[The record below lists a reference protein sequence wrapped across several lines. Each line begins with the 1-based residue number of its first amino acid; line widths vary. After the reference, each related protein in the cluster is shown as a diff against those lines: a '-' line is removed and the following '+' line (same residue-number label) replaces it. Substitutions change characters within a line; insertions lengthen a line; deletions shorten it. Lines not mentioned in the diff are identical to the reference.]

1 MSRLRRTV
9 QPAPRAPFGVS
20 PSTLA
25 RYFFHDCDRFLRFR
39 ATRQPSRNGVPQRR
53 YESGPVMAEVLE
65 SGRTWEEQIL
75 TTHLAGRAL
84 VADGDGALAD
94 RVWSVEESVDLLR
107 RARHGEFL
115 YQLTLR
121 APASLYEALDID
133 PAQIEIT
140 DNRPDLVQVT
150 AEGAGGRRFR
160 VIDVKR
166 GSTVRLPYRIQVL
179 FYAIELAHVLRAAG
193 IDGRVDLATGAAW
206 LGGAPEPEDFDLGVV
221 RPYLED
227 VLARLPALVAQPLDE
242 VDWHVRYRCEWCEYL
257 DYCRSEMV
265 ERDDVSRLVGL
276 TAHGKRFLGR
286 TLAVRTL
293 PELSAA
299 LRRPDADDRL
309 QDCASLAGDR
319 PRLEARLEAHA
330 SGEPGVFGS
339 LHPGLPE
346 GENVAVFLTAQT
358 EPVEDRTWLLGMLVQ
373 AREDLRRSILAEEGP
388 ARPFVVVADSR
399 EECEVARERFVRRLY
414 EVLRRID
421 DWNARTPEWKD
432 RLSVQLYCYS
442 EQERE
447 RLVRVLLEALPDP
460 QLSQAAMALL
470 FHLQAPDLLQ
480 VDDHPR
486 DVVAHPLIPLVSA
499 AGRLLA
505 LPIDVSYTL
514 PETLAALGSRF
525 EVRRNRFHYP
535 FGHGVRADVVIR
547 AWNGDDVDLQPVL
560 REAAHRLYGYRAA
573 LWQIR
578 DLASARLVTWPPK
591 HVLISSAGIDHPRLS
606 RLAFLARYE
615 SVMGY
620 LAVRSGRCEAR
631 DVMAA
636 KGTLRPLVHEGD
648 GRFRVAA
655 DGVEIDDGNFG
666 RWLVVRDTPEGLRA
680 QARFNDWTHR
690 ARHWGGRADAH
701 VGIGRVAAV
710 ETDPLGFARTVHI
723 DWTHWH
729 DPPLENG
736 ARVLLMPSFLDFNT
750 DRAIHGLKQ
759 LDTGSLLVRLLD
771 DPAAAAGA
779 GGLSRTVVPA
789 EAAMAFHLTP
799 SQAAALRTIT
809 RSRVTAIWGP
819 PGSGK
824 THFLAALALGLCGAP
839 RRRRRLRILIAAM
852 THAAIDNLLQMIVR
866 LADDLH
872 RLGPA
877 LAKVGRAVTH
887 AHGRIQWIAKEQLD
901 SWLDEHDAAIV
912 GSTVWGLAK
921 SEARFDLVM
930 IDEASQLRVPDAA
943 LAIDRVHE
951 RGRLVAAGDHFQLGP
966 IIKGAY
972 PDPAEGEPVLH
983 GSVFDLLRGR
993 PDRPGTPLCQLLENW
1008 RMCDVLTG
1016 AARLLYGPD
1025 YRCASPDV
1033 ASRRLRLRRR
1043 RNGFTGAC
1051 LAPDAPLVVV
1061 ILQGVQA
1068 TNANEVEA
1076 ALVSRLA
1083 ITLRDD
1089 MADVADD
1096 DAFWR
1101 ERLFVVSPHH
1111 AQIRAIRRA
1120 LAGDRDWSARPLV
1133 DTVEKMQGQEADAVF
1148 VSYGVADPEYAA
1160 LEADFIYSRNR
1171 LNVAVTRARAKSVV
1185 FLAQPLLDASPEI
1198 LDAPGIVE
1206 GLGYMRDLVQ
1216 LARRHGRQEHF
1227 DLEDGVA
1234 AEVAALDREVVDV
1247 GEVHNLIAR

>member
-1 MSRLRRTV
+1 MNRLQRTV
-9 QPAPRAPFGVS
+9 QPEPRAPFGVS

-53 YESGPVMAEVLE
+53 YESGPVMAQVLD

-84 VADGDGALAD
+84 VAEGDGALAD
-94 RVWSVEESVDLLR
+94 RVWSVEESVGLLR

-121 APASLYEALDID
+121 ATASLYDALDID
-133 PAQIEIT
+133 PEQIEIT

-150 AEGAGGRRFR
+150 ADGAGKRRFR

-166 GSTVRLPYRIQVL
+166 GSAVRLPYRIQVL
-179 FYAIELAHVLRAAG
+179 FYAIELDHVLRAAG
-193 IDGRVDLATGAAW
+193 IDGRVDLETGAAW
-206 LGGAPEPEDFDLGVV
+206 LGGAPEPEEFDLGVV
-221 RPYLED
+221 RPHLED

-276 TAHGKRFLGR
+276 TTHGKRFLGR
-286 TLAVRTL
+286 TLGVRTL

-309 QDCASLAGDR
+309 QDCASLAGER

-339 LHPGLPE
+339 LHPGLPV

-373 AREDLRRSILAEEGP
+373 AREDLRRGILAEEGT
-388 ARPFVVVADSR
+388 ARPFVVVASR
-399 EECEVARERFVRRLY
+399 REDCAVVRERFVRRLY

-421 DWNARTPEWKD
+421 DWNTKTPEWRN

-447 RLVRVLLEALPDP
+447 RLVRVLLEALHDP
-460 QLSQAAMALL
+460 QVSQAAMTLL

-505 LPIDVSYTL
+505 LPVDVSYTL
-514 PETLAALGSRF
+514 PETLAALGSTF

-535 FGHGVRADVVIR
+535 FGHGVRADAALR
-547 AWNGDDVDLQPVL
+547 AWNGEEVDLQPVV
-560 REAAHRLYGYRAA
+560 REAAHRLRGYRAA
-573 LWQIR
+573 LWQMRNLAR
-578 DLASARLVTWPPK
+578 DQLVTWPPK

-615 SVMGY
+615 SVMGC

-648 GRFRVAA
+648 GRFRVTA
-655 DGVEIDDGNFG
+655 DGVEIDDGSFG
-666 RWLVVRDTPEGLRA
+666 RWLVVRDTPDGLRA
-680 QARFNDWTHR
+680 QARFNDWAHR
-690 ARHWGGRADAH
+690 SRHWGGRADSH
-701 VGIGRVAAV
+701 VGIGKVTAV
-710 ETDPLGFARTVHI
+710 ETDSLGFARTVHI

-750 DRAIHGLKQ
+750 DRAIDGLKQ
-759 LDTGSLLVRLLD
+759 FDTRGLFVRLLD

-779 GGLSRTVVPA
+779 GGLSRTINPV
-789 EAAMAFHLTP
+789 EAAAAFHLTP
-799 SQAAALRTIT
+799 SQAAALRTIA

-819 PGSGK
+819 PGTGK

-839 RRRRRLRILIAAM
+839 RRGRLRILISAM
-852 THAAIDNLLQMIVR
+852 THAAIDNLLRMIVR
-866 LADDLH
+866 IADDLG
-872 RLGPA
+872 RPVPA
-877 LAKVGRAVTH
+877 LAKVGRATT
-887 AHGRIQWIAKEQLD
+887 GGISGIAKERID
-901 SWLDEHDAAIV
+901 GWLDEHGAAIV

-921 SEARFDLVM
+921 SEARFDLVV

-983 GSVFDLLRGR
+983 GSVFDLLRER
-993 PDRPGTPLCQLLENW
+993 PGRPGTPLCQLLENW

-1025 YRCASPDV
+1025 YRYASPDV

-1043 RNGFTGAC
+1043 GNGFTRTC
-1051 LAPDAPLVVV
+1051 LAPHAPLVVV
-1061 ILQGVQA
+1061 ILKGVQA

-1083 ITLRDD
+1083 VALRED

-1120 LAGDRDWSARPLV
+1120 LAGDRDWSARPFV
-1133 DTVEKMQGQEADAVF
+1133 DTVDKMQGQEADAVF

-1171 LNVAVTRARAKSVV
+1171 LNVAVSRARVKSVV
-1185 FLAQPLLDASPEI
+1185 FLARPLLDASPEV
-1198 LDAPGIVE
+1198 LDIPGVVE
-1206 GLGYMRDLVQ
+1206 GLAYMRDLVHVT
-1216 LARRHGRQEHF
+1216 RRHGRQERF
-1227 DLEDGVA
+1227 DLEDGVT
-1234 AEVAALDREVVDV
+1234 AEVAALDREVVNG
-1247 GEVHNLIAR
+1247 GEVHDIIAR

>member
-1 MSRLRRTV
+1 MSRLRRRV

-53 YESGPVMAEVLE
+53 YESGPVMAQVLD

-84 VADGDGALAD
+84 VAEGDGALAD

-107 RARHGEFL
+107 RARHGQFL

-121 APASLYEALDID
+121 APASLYDALDID

-150 AEGAGGRRFR
+150 DDGEQGRRFR

-166 GSTVRLPYRIQVL
+166 GSTLRLPYRIQVL
-179 FYAIELAHVLRAAG
+179 FYAIELDHVLRAGG

-221 RPYLED
+221 RPHLEE

-242 VDWHVRYRCEWCEYL
+242 VDWHVRYRCEWCDYL
-257 DYCRSEMV
+257 DYCQSEMV

-286 TLAVRTL
+286 TLGVRTL
-293 PELSAA
+293 PELSTA

-309 QDCASLAGDR
+309 QDCASLSGER

-339 LHPGLPE
+339 LHPGLPV

-358 EPVEDRTWLLGMLVQ
+358 EPVEERTWLLGMLVH
-373 AREDLRRSILAEEGP
+373 AREDLRRRILGEEGP
-388 ARPFVVVADSR
+388 ARPFVVVAGSR
-399 EECEVARERFVRRLY
+399 EECAVVRERFVRRLY

-421 DWNARTPEWKD
+421 DRNTKTPEWRD

-505 LPIDVSYTL
+505 LPVDVSYTL
-514 PETLAALGSRF
+514 PETLAALGSTF

-535 FGHGVRADVVIR
+535 FGHGVRADAVLR
-547 AWNGDDVDLQPVL
+547 AWNGEEVDLQPVT
-560 REAAHRLYGYRAA
+560 REAARRLYGYRAA
-573 LWQIR
+573 LWQMR
-578 DLASARLVTWPPK
+578 DLARDRLVTWPPK

-615 SVMGY
+615 SVMGC

-655 DGVEIDDGNFG
+655 EGVEIDDGSFG

-680 QARFNDWTHR
+680 QARFNDWAHR
-690 ARHWGGRADAH
+690 ARHWGGRADSH
-701 VGIGRVAAV
+701 VGIGNVAAV

-723 DWTHWH
+723 DWTHRH

-750 DRAIHGLKQ
+750 DRAIVGLKQ
-759 LDTGSLLVRLLD
+759 LDTRGLFVRLLD
-771 DPAAAAGA
+771 DPASAAGA
-779 GGLSRTVVPA
+779 RGLSRAVSPV
-789 EAAMAFHLTP
+789 EAAVAFHLTP
-799 SQAAALRTIT
+799 SQAAALRTIA

-819 PGSGK
+819 PGTGK
-824 THFLAALALGLCGAP
+824 THFLAALTLGLCGAP
-839 RRRRRLRILIAAM
+839 RRGRLRILISAM
-852 THAAIDNLLQMIVR
+852 THAAIDNLLRMIVR
-866 LADDLH
+866 IADV
-872 RLGPA
+872 LGRPAPA
-877 LAKVGRAVTH
+877 LAKVGRTAID
-887 AHGRIQWIAKEQLD
+887 GISGIAKERID
-901 SWLDEHDAAIV
+901 GWLDEHGAAIV
-912 GSTVWGLAK
+912 GSTVWGLAT
-921 SEARFDLVM
+921 SEARFDLVV

-983 GSVFDLLRGR
+983 GSVFDLLRER

-1008 RMCDVLTG
+1008 RMCDVLTD

-1025 YRCASPDV
+1025 YRCASPEV
-1033 ASRRLRLRRR
+1033 ASRRLRLRQRG
-1043 RNGFTGAC
+1043 NGFTGAC

-1061 ILQGVQA
+1061 ILEGVQA

-1076 ALVSRLA
+1076 ALVSELA
-1083 ITLRDD
+1083 VALRDD
-1089 MADVADD
+1089 MADVAGD

-1101 ERLFVVSPHH
+1101 ECLFVVSPHH

-1120 LAGDRDWSARPLV
+1120 LAGDRDWTARPFV

-1171 LNVAVTRARAKSVV
+1171 LNVAVSRARAKSVV
-1185 FLAQPLLDASPEI
+1185 FLAQPLLDASPEV
-1198 LDAPGIVE
+1198 LDVPGVVE
-1206 GLGYMRDLVQ
+1206 GLAYMRDLVQ
-1216 LARRHGRQEHF
+1216 LARRHGRREQF
-1227 DLEDGVA
+1227 DIEEGVTA
-1234 AEVAALDREVVDV
+1234 DVAALDREVANDV
-1247 GEVHNLIAR
+1247 LSKPHDRAR

>member
-9 QPAPRAPFGVS
+9 QPEPRAPFGVS

-39 ATRQPSRNGVPQRR
+39 TTRQPSRNGVPQRR
-53 YESGPVMAEVLE
+53 YESGPVMAQVLD
-65 SGRTWEEQIL
+65 SGRTWEEQVL
-75 TTHLAGRAL
+75 TNHLAGRAL
-84 VADGDGALAD
+84 VAEGDGALAD

-121 APASLYEALDID
+121 APASLYDALDID
-133 PAQIEIT
+133 PGQIEIT

-150 AEGAGGRRFR
+150 ADGAGERRFR

-179 FYAIELAHVLRAAG
+179 FYAIELDHVLRAGG
-193 IDGRVDLATGAAW
+193 IDGRVDLETGAAW

-221 RPYLED
+221 RPHLED
-227 VLARLPALVAQPLDE
+227 VLARLPVLVAQPLDE

-265 ERDDVSRLVGL
+265 ERDDVSRLVGV

-286 TLAVRTL
+286 TLGVRTL

-309 QDCASLAGDR
+309 QDCASLAGER

-330 SGEPGVFGS
+330 SGEPAVFGS
-339 LHPGLPE
+339 LHPGLPV
-346 GENVAVFLTAQT
+346 GENVAVFVTAQT
-358 EPVEDRTWLLGMLVQ
+358 EPVEERTWLLGMLVQ
-373 AREDLRRSILAEEGP
+373 AREDLRRGILAEAGQ
-388 ARPFVVVADSR
+388 ARPFVVVAGSR
-399 EECEVARERFVRRLY
+399 EECAVVRERFVRRLY

-421 DWNARTPEWKD
+421 DWNTKTSEWRD
-432 RLSVQLYCYS
+432 QLSVQLYCYS

-447 RLVRVLLEALPDP
+447 RLVRVLLEGLHDP

-486 DVVAHPLIPLVSA
+486 DVIAHPLIPLVSA

-505 LPIDVSYTL
+505 LPVDVSYTL
-514 PETLAALGSRF
+514 PETLAALGSTF
-525 EVRRNRFHYP
+525 EVQRNRFHYP
-535 FGHGVRADVVIR
+535 FGHGVRADAVLL
-547 AWNGDDVDLQPVL
+547 AWNGEEVDLQPVV
-560 REAAHRLYGYRAA
+560 REAAHRLYGYRAT
-573 LWQIR
+573 LWQMR
-578 DLASARLVTWPPK
+578 DIARDRLVTWPPK
-591 HVLISSAGIDHPRLS
+591 HGLISSAGIDHPRLS

-615 SVMGY
+615 SVMGC
-620 LAVRSGRCEAR
+620 LSVRSGRCEAR

-636 KGTLRPLVHEGD
+636 KGTLRPLAHEGD

-655 DGVEIDDGNFG
+655 DGVEIDDGSFD

-680 QARFNDWTHR
+680 QARFNDWVHR

-701 VGIGRVAAV
+701 VGIGKVAGV

-750 DRAIHGLKQ
+750 DRAIDGLKQ
-759 LDTGSLLVRLLD
+759 LDTRGLFVRLLD

-779 GGLSRTVVPA
+779 GGLSRAVNPV
-789 EAAMAFHLTP
+789 EAAAAFHLTP
-799 SQAAALRTIT
+799 SQAAALRTIA

-819 PGSGK
+819 PGTGK

-839 RRRRRLRILIAAM
+839 RRRRLRILISAM
-852 THAAIDNLLQMIVR
+852 THAAIDNLLRMIMR
-866 LADDLH
+866 IADDLG
-872 RLGPA
+872 RPAPA
-877 LAKVGRAVTH
+877 LAKVGRTAT
-887 AHGRIQWIAKEQLD
+887 GGISGIAKERID
-901 SWLDEHDAAIV
+901 GWLDQHGAAIV

-921 SEARFDLVM
+921 SEARFDLVV

-983 GSVFDLLRGR
+983 GSVFDLLRER

-1043 RNGFTGAC
+1043 GNGFTGAC
-1051 LAPDAPLVVV
+1051 LAPHAPLVVV

-1083 ITLRDD
+1083 VALRDD

-1096 DAFWR
+1096 HAFWR
-1101 ERLFVVSPHH
+1101 ECLFVVSPHH

-1120 LAGDRDWSARPLV
+1120 LAGDRDWSARPFV
-1133 DTVEKMQGQEADAVF
+1133 DTVDKMQGQEADAVF

-1171 LNVAVTRARAKSVV
+1171 LNVAVSRARAKSVV
-1185 FLAQPLLDASPEI
+1185 FLAQPLLDASPEV
-1198 LDAPGIVE
+1198 LDVPGVVE
-1206 GLGYMRDLVQ
+1206 GLAYMRDLVH
-1216 LARRHGRQEHF
+1216 LTRRHGRQERF
-1227 DLEDGVA
+1227 DLEDGVT
-1234 AEVAALDREVVDV
+1234 AEVAALDREVVS
-1247 GEVHNLIAR
+1247 GREVQDIIAR

>member
-1 MSRLRRTV
+1 MSRMRRTV
-9 QPAPRAPFGVS
+9 RPAPRAPFGVS

-53 YESGPVMAEVLE
+53 YESGPVMAQVLD

-84 VADGDGALAD
+84 VAEGDGALAD

-121 APASLYEALDID
+121 APASLYDALDID
-133 PAQIEIT
+133 PGQIEIT

-150 AEGAGGRRFR
+150 ADGAGGRRFR

-179 FYAIELAHVLRAAG
+179 FYAIELDHVLRAG
-193 IDGRVDLATGAAW
+193 GVDGRVDLQTGAAW
-206 LGGAPEPEDFDLGVV
+206 LGGAPAPEDFDLGVV
-221 RPYLED
+221 RPHLED
-227 VLARLPALVAQPLDE
+227 VLARLPALVAQPVDE

-276 TAHGKRFLGR
+276 TTHGKRFLGR
-286 TLAVRTL
+286 TLGVRTL

-309 QDCASLAGDR
+309 RDCASLAGER
-319 PRLEARLEAHA
+319 PRLEARLEARA

-339 LHPGLPE
+339 LHPGLPV
-346 GENVAVFLTAQT
+346 GENVATFLTAQT

-373 AREDLRRSILAEEGP
+373 AREDLRRAILGEEGP
-388 ARPFVVVADSR
+388 ARPFVVVAGSR
-399 EECEVARERFVRRLY
+399 EECAVVRERFIRRLY
-414 EVLRRID
+414 EVLRRIH
-421 DWNARTPEWKD
+421 DWNTKTPEWRD

-447 RLVRVLLEALPDP
+447 RLVRVLLEALHDP

-505 LPIDVSYTL
+505 LPVDVSYTL
-514 PETLAALGSRF
+514 PETLAALGATF

-535 FGHGVRADVVIR
+535 FGHGVRADAVLL
-547 AWNGDDVDLQPVL
+547 AWNGEEVDLQPVV

-573 LWQIR
+573 LWQMR
-578 DLASARLVTWPPK
+578 DLARDRLVSWPPK

-615 SVMGY
+615 SVMGC

-636 KGTLRPLVHEGD
+636 KGMLRPLVHEGD

-655 DGVEIDDGNFG
+655 DGVEIDDGSFG
-666 RWLVVRDTPEGLRA
+666 RWLVVRDTPGGLRA
-680 QARFNDWTHR
+680 QARFNDWAHR

-701 VGIGRVAAV
+701 VGIGKVAGV
-710 ETDPLGFARTVHI
+710 ETDPLGFSRTVRI

-750 DRAIHGLKQ
+750 DRAIDGLKQ
-759 LDTGSLLVRLLD
+759 LDTRGLFVRLLD
-771 DPAAAAGA
+771 DPAAAASA
-779 GGLSRTVVPA
+779 GGLPRAIDPV
-789 EAAMAFHLTP
+789 EAAAAFHLTP
-799 SQAAALRTIT
+799 SQAAALSTIA

-819 PGSGK
+819 PGTGK

-839 RRRRRLRILIAAM
+839 RRRPLRILISAM
-852 THAAIDNLLQMIVR
+852 THAAIDNLLRMIVR
-866 LADDLH
+866 IADDIG
-872 RLGPA
+872 RPVPA
-877 LAKVGRAVTH
+877 LAKVGRTAT
-887 AHGRIQWIAKEQLD
+887 GDISGIAKEEID
-901 SWLDEHDAAIV
+901 GWLDEHGAAIV

-921 SEARFDLVM
+921 SEARFDLVV

-972 PDPAEGEPVLH
+972 PDPAQGEPVLH
-983 GSVFDLLRGR
+983 GSVFDLLRER
-993 PDRPGTPLCQLLENW
+993 PDRPATSLCQLLENW

-1016 AARLLYGPD
+1016 AARP
-1025 YRCASPDV
+1025 
-1033 ASRRLRLRRR
+1033 
-1043 RNGFTGAC
+1043 
-1051 LAPDAPLVVV
+1051 
-1061 ILQGVQA
+1061 
-1068 TNANEVEA
+1068 
-1076 ALVSRLA
+1076 
-1083 ITLRDD
+1083 
-1089 MADVADD
+1089 
-1096 DAFWR
+1096 
-1101 ERLFVVSPHH
+1101 
-1111 AQIRAIRRA
+1111 
-1120 LAGDRDWSARPLV
+1120 
-1133 DTVEKMQGQEADAVF
+1133 AV
-1148 VSYGVADPEYAA
+1148 
-1160 LEADFIYSRNR
+1160 
-1171 LNVAVTRARAKSVV
+1171 RAR
-1185 FLAQPLLDASPEI
+1185 LPL
-1198 LDAPGIVE
+1198 
-1206 GLGYMRDLVQ
+1206 R
-1216 LARRHGRQEHF
+1216 LARRGIAAVAVAATRQRVHRRVSCPSCAIGRGDSPGRTGNERKRSRGGAGERTRRRAAGRHGRC
-1227 DLEDGVA
+1227 
-1234 AEVAALDREVVDV
+1234 R
-1247 GEVHNLIAR
+1247 RR